1 MQRIEWVP
9 FRGQCKTNA
18 DKCNYKRWSDREK
31 ESVDERERERRGV
44 KCVKKRKKAS
54 ELRLNACNAR

>member
-31 ESVDERERERRGV
+31 ESVDERERE
-44 KCVKKRKKAS
+44 KRS
-54 ELRLNACNAR
+54 ETCKEKEKSF

>member
-1 MQRIEWVP
+1 MLRIEWVP

-18 DKCNYKRWSDREK
+18 DKCNYKRWSDRE
-31 ESVDERERERRGV
+31 RERAE
-44 KCVKKRKKAS
+44 KRKREKVTRRCKEKERAS